1 MTLTKEEL
9 QYDIDALKANI
20 EKIKKNIG
28 IFEEAIGKERKEIE
42 RLQVI
47 IDVLVLDKQN
57 AMKWTDGP
65 RLW

>member
-42 RLQVI
+42 RLQGI
-47 IDVLVLDKQN
+47 IDILVLDKQN